1 LREALPHF
9 LTLGPYDPATKTGP
23 AIWLRCMVARTL
35 PEATWP
41 EGTVP
46 ILYLPGVSRA
56 ELREVEECPKPLQP
70 LVELQYRGAFFTQL
84 NGKDWTILAFLVS
97 SDGGLE
103 LDVAKDGATVEAM
116 KRAIVQLANV
126 PIEDLAT
133 KRLEATDFDALLHPD
148 TLRNI
153 LTWLNDPAATR
164 SGWDEATWDAFRSV
178 CQGTYHFDPETD
190 GELVCAEKLGSQ
202 VGPWA
207 DVWRRFAEGFR
218 SYPNVPQR
226 LRDAKPTHD
235 MFYIRSS
242 WPQENEA
249 LEKSLRAEL
258 KNLAGRPAQEVA
270 TRLRDLETEHGIRR
284 SWVWGELG
292 QAPLARAVEPLCR
305 LGKATAKPLAGATL
319 SDLAQAYAEQ
329 GWEADLAVI
338 EALDCVRR
346 AEDAETVRGAL
357 AATYL
362 PWVEAGAERFQAL
375 VKASASGLPK
385 QAPEP
390 AVEAGTC
397 ILFADGLRFDVARML
412 TAELQS
418 KGCETELCWGWA
430 ALPTVTPTS
439 KPAASPV
446 AERIEGSPSADEFRP
461 EVAESG
467 KSLTADR
474 FRQLLADHSFQVLA
488 ESEVG
493 KPEGMAW
500 TEIGSIDR
508 FGHEQGW
515 KLAWRIREEV
525 EGIVN
530 RVAAL
535 LAAGWKAVRIVTDHG
550 WLLVPGGLPKTELPA
565 YLTETRWGRC
575 AILKS
580 GSKVPLPTVPWH
592 WNEQVM
598 VASAPGVSCFFAG
611 KEFDHGGLS
620 LQECVV
626 PRLTV
631 RMAESAAPQVAIA
644 EVKWAGLRCRIRV
657 EGEPKGLR
665 VDLRTK
671 INDKASSVLKED
683 GTQRVK
689 PDGTAAVVVEDDSL
703 IGTAATVVLVGDK
716 GRVIAKQLTTIGG

>member
-1 LREALPHF
+1 
-9 LTLGPYDPATKTGP
+9 
-23 AIWLRCMVARTL
+23 V
-35 PEATWP
+35 
-41 EGTVP
+41 
-46 ILYLPGVSRA
+46 
-56 ELREVEECPKPLQP
+56 
-70 LVELQYRGAFFTQL
+70 
-84 NGKDWTILAFLVS
+84 
-97 SDGGLE
+97 
-103 LDVAKDGATVEAM
+103 
-116 KRAIVQLANV
+116 
-126 PIEDLAT
+126 
-133 KRLEATDFDALLHPD
+133 
-148 TLRNI
+148 RNI
-153 LTWLNDPAATR
+153 LTWLNDPAAAR

-207 DVWRRFAEGFR
+207 DVWKRFAEAPR
-218 SYPNVPQR
+218 RYPNVQQR

-305 LGKATAKPLAGATL
+305 LAKATAKPLAGATL
-319 SDLAQAYAEQ
+319 SDLGQAYAEQ
-329 GWEADLAVI
+329 GWEADRAVI
-338 EALDCVRR
+338 EALGCVER
-346 AEDAETVRGAL
+346 AEDAEAVRAVL
-357 AATYL
+357 PAVYL
-362 PWVEAGAERFQAL
+362 SWLEAGAERFQAL
-375 VKASASGLPK
+375 LMASPSGFPK
-385 QAPEP
+385 KAPEP
-390 AVEAGTC
+390 APEAGTC
-397 ILFADGLRFDVARML
+397 VLFADGLRFDVARML
-412 TAELQS
+412 KAELEG
-418 KGCETELCWGWA
+418 KGCEAELCWGWA
-430 ALPTVTPTS
+430 AVPTVTATS

-446 AERIEGSPSADEFRP
+446 ADLIEGSPLAEEFRP
-461 EVAESG
+461 TVAESG
-467 KSLTADR
+467 KTLTADR
-474 FRQLLADHSFQVLA
+474 FRQLLLDQGHQALA
-488 ESEVG
+488 EQEAG
-493 KPEGMAW
+493 DPTGTAW
-500 TEIGSIDR
+500 TEVGSIDR
-508 FGHEQGW
+508 YGHDQGW
-515 KLAWRIREEV
+515 KLAWRIPEELRRLV
-525 EGIVN
+525 D